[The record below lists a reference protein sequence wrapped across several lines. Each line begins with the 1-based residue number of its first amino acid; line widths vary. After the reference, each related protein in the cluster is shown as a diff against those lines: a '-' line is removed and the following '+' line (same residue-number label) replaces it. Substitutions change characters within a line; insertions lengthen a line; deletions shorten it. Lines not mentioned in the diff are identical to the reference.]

1 MSQGV
6 AGLTK
11 IAIDTGSIS
20 DGASIAAYLVDS
32 SGTLLTS
39 TLVGAD
45 QSLDVNITQSVL
57 PTGAATETT
66 LASVL
71 SEIQGLTY
79 AEDTAHSSG
88 DIGVMGLA
96 VRNDAGT
103 SLVSADGDYSPL
115 SVDANGA
122 LRVVGSITV
131 NEAGDYAED
140 SGHTSGDIGY
150 FNLAV
155 RNDNQATT
163 VTSANADYSQFSVDD
178 RGAMYVKDIAAKSNL
193 QQIVTVGTTAVA
205 LPASPLSGRSSMF
218 IQMLSSGQ
226 LYLGSSS
233 VTNSGA
239 TRGIQLGNG
248 GYVNVD
254 VGPGNLVYGVASA
267 ANKEVAV
274 WEFA

>member
-11 IAIDTGSIS
+11 IAIDTGSIG

-178 RGAMYVKDIAAKSNL
+178 RGAMYVKDVAAKSNL

-218 IQMLSSGQ
+218 VQMLSGGQ
-226 LYLGSSS
+226 LYLGSST

-239 TRGIQLGNG
+239 TRGLQLGNG
-248 GYVNVD
+248 GYVNID
-254 VGPGNLVYGVASA
+254 VGPGNLVYGIANA
-267 ANKEVAV
+267 AGKEVAV